1 MQLSA
6 EDSAKISTLH
16 EDYRALQD
24 AMWSAESSKE
34 QLCVSFKEDL
44 DGQIANVRK
53 QVLDIR
59 VQAQHDMLLDPA
71 TDMHEASVRA
81 VHVTCADILLWWG
94 TEARGLH
101 CQSVIRKSNTH
112 GQESDSQTLSQV
124 PE

>member
-1 MQLSA
+1 MQLSP

-34 QLCVSFKEDL
+34 QLCASFKEDL
-44 DGQIANVRK
+44 DGQIADVRK

-71 TDMHEASVRA
+71 TDMHEASVRRA
-81 VHVTCADILLWWG
+81 SSVTSACRAWQHSHSAGSLHCVACWAP
-94 TEARGLH
+94 ARGLA
-101 CQSVIRKSNTH
+101 SLI
-112 GQESDSQTLSQV
+112 
-124 PE
+124 